1 MLLHNAVWNETEFL
15 KVDTIN
21 ALSDTYISIL
31 LLSWIADFAANA
43 DISVIVILF
52 LVLSI
57 CVFLCVLVNK
67 NTQKSWVV

>member
-67 NTQKSWVV
+67 NTPKSWVV